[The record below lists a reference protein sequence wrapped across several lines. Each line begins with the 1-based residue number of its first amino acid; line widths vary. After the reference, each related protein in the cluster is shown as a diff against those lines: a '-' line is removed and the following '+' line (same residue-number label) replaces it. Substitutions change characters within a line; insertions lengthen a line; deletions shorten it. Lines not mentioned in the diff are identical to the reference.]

1 MFERTRARFSAVDSN
16 GDKQLNREEM
26 AKLRPGMDKFFD
38 RIDSNGDGLAS
49 ESELGDA
56 MRKRQ

>member
-1 MFERTRARFSAVDSN
+1 
-16 GDKQLNREEM
+16 M

>member
-1 MFERTRARFSAVDSN
+1 MFERTRARFNAVDSN
-16 GDKQLNREEM
+16 GDKLLNRDEM
-26 AKLRPGMDKFFD
+26 SKLRPGMDKLFD

-49 ESELGDA
+49 ESELGEA